1 MRTDR
6 AAKRES
12 AFPRQRIERRLG
24 ERGRLP
30 FAEVMEEALYGE
42 GGYYNRQALAIGPQG
57 DFVTG
62 SSHSDLF
69 GRATARLL
77 GRLGEALGRPADL
90 LEAGC
95 GDGRHLAAVVAALD
109 ESSDEGGQASGT
121 IWGWDR
127 VSRQLPSAA
136 GSLDDLDD
144 LPGSVEGLV
153 FSYELFD
160 ALAVHRLIG
169 RDDGA
174 VGELWVVR
182 GEAGRLAWESG
193 ELSRPELADL
203 LGPESLVRGQVADLA
218 PGWAPLYRR
227 LARTLGRGLLV
238 TCDYGYERRRLLD
251 PRVRRH
257 GTLAAYRR
265 HRVHRDVL
273 SDLGEQDLTAH
284 VDFTALREAGEAEG
298 LETVAFTR
306 QALWLAALGIF
317 EELSPEGERAADLS
331 RRQEAAMLLDPE
343 GMGEEIRVLVQ
354 GRGID
359 VEGIVDSDLL
369 GSGG

>member
-1 MRTDR
+1 MTETRQRQSPKT
-6 AAKRES
+6 
-12 AFPRQRIERRLG
+12 FPRERVERLVD

-42 GGYYNRQALAIGPQG
+42 GGYYTRQQLAIGPEG

-62 SSHSDLF
+62 SSHSALF

-77 GRLGEALGRPADL
+77 LRLDEAVGRPADL

-95 GDGRHLAAVVAALD
+95 GDGRHLTAVVEALGESLD
-109 ESSDEGGQASGT
+109 EEPPGRRS
-121 IWGWDR
+121 IRGWDR
-127 VSRQLPSAA
+127 VPRQLPDGVEAL
-136 GSLDDLDD
+136 GSLDELAR
-144 LPGSVEGLV
+144 PVEGLV

-160 ALAVHRLIG
+160 ALPIHRLVG
-169 RDDGA
+169 REDGCA
-174 VGELWVVR
+174 GELWVVR
-182 GEAGRLAWESG
+182 DADGSLGWQPG
-193 ELSRPELADL
+193 ELSHPELGDL
-203 LGPESLVRGQVADLA
+203 LGAASLEPGQVADLA

-273 SDLGEQDLTAH
+273 SHLGEQDLTAH

-298 LETVAFTR
+298 LETFAFSR

-317 EELSPEGERAADLS
+317 EDLAPEGAGAADLV
-331 RRQEAAMLLDPE
+331 RRQEAALLLDPE

-354 GRGID
+354 GRGLAAEA
-359 VEGIVDSDLL
+359 VSGLDLV
-369 GSGG
+369 G